1 MLKHQLNVVSDRFFT
16 LVYQYLRPQLMY
28 ESIYDIDFGRLWD
41 DGVRHLIFDVDNTL
55 ITYSDSDVSI
65 QCINLF
71 KSIQSIGFES
81 IILMSNNSSI
91 DRIGRVA
98 KQLDLPAITFA
109 CKPFV
114 FTMRR
119 LLNERSMNC
128 HEVALIGD
136 QLLTDV
142 LLANKLNIISIFVDP
157 MDIGQLSYLKNFQYS
172 FQRWVLQSFYRF

>member
-1 MLKHQLNVVSDRFFT
+1 LLKSQLKSVTDRFFT
-16 LVYQYLRPQLMY
+16 LSYHYLRPQLMY
-28 ESIYDIDFGRLWD
+28 ESIYDIDFGLLWD
-41 DGVRHLIFDVDNTL
+41 DGIRHLIFDVDNTL
-55 ITYSDSDVSI
+55 ISYADSDVSI

-81 IILMSNNSSI
+81 ILLMSNNSSV
-91 DRIGRVA
+91 DRIERVA

-119 LLNERSMNC
+119 LLNHRSMNIQ
-128 HEVALIGD
+128 EVALIGD

-142 LLANKLNIISIFVDP
+142 LLANTFKIISVFVDP
-157 MDIGQLSYLKNFQYS
+157 IDTNHLSYLKNAQYS
-172 FQRWVLQSFYRF
+172 FQRWILQSFYRQ